1 MSDINQNEIDELAK
15 SVSAATAKPQKEVNP
30 KSAKLMATIS
40 TVVTFCIMVVLSIA
54 WLTPIFL
61 IVMNSF
67 KKKLAIREGKGMAFE
82 LLTKDSFTGW
92 SNYVEGAEKVG
103 MRSAIINSVL
113 ITVFAVICLVL
124 LTSMAAWFIT
134 RVKTKYTTVIYFLFV
149 FSMVVPFQMVMYT
162 MSSIANMLHLNSVPG
177 LIVLYVGFGAGMCVF
192 MFSGF
197 VKAIPFDVEEAA
209 MIDGCTPLQTFFRI
223 VLPMLKPTCITVAI
237 LETMWIWNDYLL
249 PKLILPTEVKTIPIA
264 IDACTG
270 SHGVKNLGWLMAML
284 VIAIVPII
292 VFYLLCQKHIIKGVA
307 AGAVK
312 G

>member
-1 MSDINQNEIDELAK
+1 MSEEMKKEEYIDR
-15 SVSAATAKPQKEVNP
+15 SQIQMKEPGNSSMA
-30 KSAKLMATIS
+30 SAKLKSQIAGW
-40 TVVTFCIMVVLSIA
+40 VTFVIMTVMSIA

-67 KKKLAIREGKGMAFE
+67 KKKLAIREGKGMAFD
-82 LLTKDSFTGW
+82 LLTKETFTGW
-92 SNYVEGAEKVG
+92 SNYAEGAEKVG
-103 MRSAIINSVL
+103 MLSAIRNSAV
-113 ITVFAVICLVL
+113 ITVVAVLVLVL
-124 LTSMAAWFIT
+124 LTSMTAWYIT
-134 RVKTKYTTVIYFLFV
+134 RNKNKVTQTIYYLFV

-162 MSSIANMLHLNSVPG
+162 MSNLANMLHMASIPG

-197 VKAIPFDVEEAA
+197 VKAIPYDVEEAA
-209 MIDGCTPLQTFFRI
+209 MIDGCNPVQTFFKV
-223 VLPMLKPTCITVAI
+223 VLPMLKPTCITIAI

-249 PKLILPTEVKTIPIA
+249 PKLILPSEVKTIPIA

-270 SHGVKNLGWLMAML
+270 SYGVKNLGWLMAML
-284 VIAIVPII
+284 VVAIVPII
-292 VFYLLCQKHIIKGVA
+292 VFYLSCQKYIIKGVA

>member
-1 MSDINQNEIDELAK
+1 MSEEIK
-15 SVSAATAKPQKEVNP
+15 KEEGYIDRSQIQTKEPGNSSMA
-30 KSAKLMATIS
+30 SAKLKSQIS
-40 TVVTFCIMVVLSIA
+40 GWITFIVMTVLSLA

-67 KKKLAIREGKGMAFE
+67 KKKLAIREGKGMAFD
-82 LLTKDSFTGW
+82 LLTKETFTGW
-92 SNYVEGAEKVG
+92 SNYTEGAAKVG
-103 MRSAIINSVL
+103 MLSAIKNSAIITVVAVL
-113 ITVFAVICLVL
+113 VLVL
-124 LTSMAAWFIT
+124 LTSMTAWYIT
-134 RVKTKYTTVIYFLFV
+134 RNKTKVTKVIYYLFV

-162 MSSIANMLHLNSVPG
+162 MSNLANELHMASVPG

-197 VKAIPFDVEEAA
+197 VKAIPYDVEEAA
-209 MIDGCTPLQTFFRI
+209 MIDGCNPIQTFFKV
-223 VLPMLKPTCITVAI
+223 VLPMLKPTCITIAI

-270 SHGVKNLGWLMAML
+270 SYGVKNLGWLMAML

-292 VFYLLCQKHIIKGVA
+292 IFYLSCQKYIIKGVA

>member
-1 MSDINQNEIDELAK
+1 MSDNANKKEEYVDRSSIQSNTKEK
-15 SVSAATAKPQKEVNP
+15 SA
-30 KSAKLMATIS
+30 KSAKLMAN
-40 TVVTFCIMVVLSIA
+40 VANWVTFCVMVVLSVGWI
-54 WLTPIFL
+54 TPIVL

-67 KKKLAIREGKGMAFE
+67 KKKLAIREGKGMAFD
-82 LLTKDSFTGW
+82 LLTKESFTGW

-103 MRSAIINSVL
+103 MRSAIINSAIITICAVL
-113 ITVFAVICLVL
+113 CLVL
-124 LTSMAAWFIT
+124 FTSMTAWYIT
-134 RVKTKYTTVIYFLFV
+134 RVKSKITSAIYYLFV

-162 MSSIANMLHLNSVPG
+162 MSSLANMLHLNSVIG
-177 LIVLYVGFGAGMCVF
+177 LIILYVGFGAGMCVF
-192 MFSGF
+192 LFSGF

-209 MIDGCTPLQTFFRI
+209 MIDGCNPIQTFFRI

-237 LETMWIWNDYLL
+237 LQTMWIWNDYLL
-249 PKLILPTEVKTIPIA
+249 PKLVLPTEVKTIPIA

-292 VFYLLCQKHIIKGVA
+292 VFYLSCQKYIIKGVA

>member
-15 SVSAATAKPQKEVNP
+15 SVNAITAKPQEEINP

-134 RVKTKYTTVIYFLFV
+134 RVKTKYTTFIYFLFV